1 MQAVSCPTCG
11 SGPKIMCKL
20 SSGQPRKSAHRDRR
34 LVAAEFWKTHPTA
47 IEWLDWHFAI
57 ARCPLPRRYTYSTGG
72 CRLVIRQDRVARLR
86 GRQLPL
92 YLFPIRCTKR
102 SGKTWCPTKD
112 SVPGK
117 LVIISDALGEYAKDL
132 ANQDVFL
139 RVIRDH
145 IEWFQTQLP
154 TVFSLAE

>member
-1 MQAVSCPTCG
+1 MGAMSPKQLQAVSCPTCG

-72 CRLVIRQDRVARLR
+72 CSSLCARAVARLR
-86 GRQLPL
+86 WRQLPL
-92 YLFPIRCTKR
+92 YLFPNGHKEIGEDLVPDKRFR
-102 SGKTWCPTKD
+102 SGQAREPKRR
-112 SVPGK
+112 PGGVCQGPCQSRR
-117 LVIISDALGEYAKDL
+117 LSTGDTRPY
-132 ANQDVFL
+132 
-139 RVIRDH
+139 
-145 IEWFQTQLP
+145 
-154 TVFSLAE
+154 